1 MLSYLVVRLMFFV
14 SRFIL
19 HMWVPTEVERVK
31 EEVGLLSVSVMLYQ
45 IVELCI
51 ELGEFTLNNNLLDVR
66 TRSTGISRSP
76 PLAVSPGH
84 C

>member
-1 MLSYLVVRLMFFV
+1 
-14 SRFIL
+14 
-19 HMWVPTEVERVK
+19 MWVPTEVERVK

-76 PLAVSPGH
+76 LLAVPSGH
-84 C
+84 W

>member
-1 MLSYLVVRLMFFV
+1 
-14 SRFIL
+14 
-19 HMWVPTEVERVK
+19 MWVPTEVERVK

-66 TRSTGISRSP
+66 TRSTRISRSP